1 MKLQYPEWTYI
12 TFLLISFMTWV
23 SVKVSVRTD
32 MEIPGEKVKQ
42 LRVGSVAEKS
52 PKGESE
58 WIFHD
63 D

>member
-1 MKLQYPEWTYI
+1 
-12 TFLLISFMTWV
+12 MTWV